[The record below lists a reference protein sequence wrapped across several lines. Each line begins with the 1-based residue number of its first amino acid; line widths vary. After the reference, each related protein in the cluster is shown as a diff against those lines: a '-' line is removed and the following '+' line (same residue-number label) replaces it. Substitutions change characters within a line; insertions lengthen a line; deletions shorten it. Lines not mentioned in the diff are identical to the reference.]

1 MTIERWSIKIFNLWV
16 IIPLALIMIIIFMYC
31 YPEVMRT
38 YIKDLYINSSSIND
52 NKLKIGEYRLIGY

>member
-1 MTIERWSIKIFNLWV
+1 VVRSFIKPIHVLLLAVSIV
-16 IIPLALIMIIIFMYC
+16 MIITFMYC

>member
-1 MTIERWSIKIFNLWV
+1 MKPIHILL
-16 IIPLALIMIIIFMYC
+16 LALGVVMIITFMYC

-38 YIKDLYINSSSIND
+38 YIKDLYVNSSNIND